1 MVSVYFFVGNTCIGN
16 GTKKYLPRQGE
27 KVKVNGQLYKVIDVV
42 YVIER
47 GTFSTTEVVITLEEF
62 HV

>member
-1 MVSVYFFVGNTCIGN
+1 MVNVYFFVGENCIGN
-16 GTKKYLPRQGE
+16 GMKKYLPRQGE

-47 GTFSTTEVVITLEEF
+47 GTFSTTEVAITLEEF